1 MKGGLIF
8 SLRQHCRYPV
18 NLKCAGWIL
27 VLFVTSIA
35 LCTAA
40 QARRSTDQQGDFDA
54 IAARARAAKDQNR
67 LDEAVALYKKALAVR
82 PQWNEGWWSLG
93 TLQYDKNS
101 YAEAEQ
107 AFQKFVKLDTKNG
120 TGRLML
126 ALCQYELGKDDA
138 SLQNIFTAEK
148 LGIEKN
154 DQLQHVLQYHEG
166 MLLLRKAQ
174 YESAIEVLAY
184 LSREGVQSDDLYAAI
199 GMGALMMNP
208 REAPSAGSPGMSVVL
223 RVGHAENFSLLQSYD
238 AARKEYQ
245 SVVADYPGFANI
257 HYAYGRFLLQ
267 VQDTQAAVE
276 QFQVE
281 LKRNPRHIR
290 ALLQIAATHYRI
302 DSKQGIPYAEQ
313 AVKIDPNYPF
323 GHYLLGLLSLD
334 AGDTKNAVKQLE
346 IAKKMIPNEAQ
357 VYFALGDAYASVGSK
372 QEAAAAR
379 ATFMRLKKLSSAQGP
394 TTYGGT
400 EQLHLDSRA
409 SQEKVQQE
417 RSQP

>member
-1 MKGGLIF
+1 LG
-8 SLRQHCRYPV
+8 
-18 NLKCAGWIL
+18 NLKCVALIF
-27 VLFVTSIA
+27 VLSSTCA
-35 LCTAA
+35 LRCAPAEVHQATPKQPSFDTWAA
-40 QARRSTDQQGDFDA
+40 QAE
-54 IAARARAAKDQNR
+54 AAKNQNR
-67 LDEAVALYKKALAVR
+67 LDDAVLLYKKALAVR
-82 PQWNEGWWSLG
+82 PQWSEGWWSLG
-93 TLQYDKNS
+93 TLLYDENN

-107 AFQKFVKLDTKNG
+107 AFQKFVRVDTKNG

-184 LSREGVQSDDLYAAI
+184 LSREGVQSDDLYTAI
-199 GMGALMMNP
+199 GMGALMMSP
-208 REAPSAGSPGMSVVL
+208 REAPSAGSAGRTVVL

-245 SVVADYPGFANI
+245 SVVADYPGFPNI

-276 QFQVE
+276 QFQLE
-281 LKRNPRHIR
+281 LKRNPRHTR

-313 AVKIDPNYPF
+313 AVQIDPNYPF

-334 AGDTKNAVKQLE
+334 AGDTKNAVNQLE

-357 VYFALGDAYASVGSK
+357 VYFALGDAYASVGRK
-372 QEAAAAR
+372 QEAAVAR

-400 EQLHLDSRA
+400 EQLHLDSSA
-409 SQEKVQQE
+409 SQKSVQQE